1 MSMNSTHAQFLRF
14 RGRRR
19 GGGIAA
25 VVIMLAAVN
34 FAVIGAIQASG
45 DEAQVGA
52 MRAET
57 ARAFYL
63 AESGGRVVLK
73 CSTGGLTMPTAGSAL
88 TLGSAS
94 CAYVSLPTAGQPGD
108 AIVQG
113 GDGTAAR
120 RLKITLIGP

>member
-1 MSMNSTHAQFLRF
+1 MTDLNGTNGCGEP
-14 RGRRR
+14 RGGPGRGVRGSHRRR

-25 VVIMLAAVN
+25 VVIMMAAIN
-34 FAVIGAIQASG
+34 FAVIGAIRASG

-73 CSTGGLTMPTAGSAL
+73 CTTAGATLPTAGSSL
-88 TLGSAS
+88 TLGTAT
-94 CAYVSLPTAGQPGD
+94 CTYV
-108 AIVQG
+108 
-113 GDGTAAR
+113 
-120 RLKITLIGP
+120 

>member
-1 MSMNSTHAQFLRF
+1 MSMNSDIRQVRKFH
-14 RGRRR
+14 RGRR
-19 GGGIAA
+19 GSGIAA

-73 CSTGGLTMPTAGSAL
+73 CSTGGVTMPSTGSSL

-94 CAYVSLPTAGQPGD
+94 CTYVTLPSPGQPGD
-108 AIVQG
+108 AILQG

-120 RLKITLIGP
+120 RLKITLVGP